1 MTRMMAALVLA
12 ALVAAA
18 GCAPEAAKKPGA
30 AGPILFKDDLAFL
43 KKHADAVVLRS
54 ADETAQAIVCPKLQ
68 GRVATSTAS
77 GPDGLS
83 LGWVNHEAVA
93 SHKNNPHINAFGGE
107 DRLWLGPEGGQF
119 SIFFK
124 KGAPF
129 DLDHWFTPPPINSE
143 GFDVVGKDV
152 DKVLLHKVMH
162 LENFS
167 GTKFTADVRRD
178 IRLLGPA
185 EVEKD
190 LGLAPPA
197 GVKTVAYESV
207 NELKNAGKEPWR
219 KDTGLLS
226 IWMLGMF
233 NSSPETT
240 VVVPFEAGPESER
253 GPIAN
258 DAYFGKVPADR
269 LKIGDGRLFF
279 KADAKCRSKIGLS
292 KKRAKPVLGSYDAKN
307 RVLTIVQFTLPK
319 DATDYVNSMWEIQ
332 KEPYAGDVANSYN
345 DGPSKPGA
353 PQLGQFYEL
362 ESSSPAAALAPGES
376 LTHTHRTFHFIGSE
390 ADLDKIAKAVLGV
403 GIDEIKNALQ

>member
-1 MTRMMAALVLA
+1 MARIVVTLVLA

-18 GCAPEAAKKPGA
+18 GCAPTATKKPDA
-30 AGPILFKDDLAFL
+30 AGPIVFKGDLAFL
-43 KKHADAVVLRS
+43 KKHTDAVVLRS
-54 ADETAQAIVCPKLQ
+54 ADESAQVIVCPKLQ

-77 GPDGLS
+77 GADGLS
-83 LGWVNHEAVA
+83 LGWVNREAIA
-93 SHKNNPHINAFGGE
+93 SGKNNPHMNAFGGE

-124 KGAPF
+124 KGAKF

-152 DKVLLHKVMH
+152 DKVLLHKDMH

-167 GTKFTADVRRD
+167 GTKFTVEVRRD
-178 IRLLGPA
+178 IHLLSAA

-190 LGLAPPA
+190 LGMAPAA

-207 NELKNAGKEPWR
+207 NELKNAGKEPWK

-233 NSSPETT
+233 NSSPDTT
-240 VVVPFEAGPESER
+240 VVVPFETGPESER
-253 GPIAN
+253 GIIVN
-258 DAYFGKVPADR
+258 DTYFGKVPAER
-269 LKIGDGRLFF
+269 LKTADGRLFF

-307 RVLTIVQFTLPK
+307 HVLTIVQYTLPK

-332 KEPYAGDVANSYN
+332 KDPFSGDVANSYN
-345 DGPSKPGA
+345 DGPSKPGG
-353 PQLGQFYEL
+353 PQMGQFYEL

-376 LTHTHRTFHFIGSE
+376 LTHVHRTFHFVGTE
-390 ADLDKIAKAVLGV
+390 EDLDKIAKAVLGV
-403 GIDEIKNALQ
+403 GVDEIKKAL